1 MKMFDRGHRPAPLV
15 MLGLAALLAV
25 LVPAGQASE
34 IRRHSLQSAALA
46 REFNYLVYIPDG
58 YETAMAHYP
67 VLYLLHGAGGDEN
80 SYAAS
85 GSIKETA
92 DRLIEAKAIP
102 PTLIVMPGCS
112 GCWWVDGAK
121 EKAETAFWSELV
133 PIIDKMYKTNRER
146 EGRLIAGHSAGG
158 YGAVRFALKYP
169 DKVAAAAALSPAVYS
184 ELPPPTSAA
193 RRHPAFRGADGSFD
207 PAAWNRLNY
216 TALLGGYFAQQN
228 RVYFYLVAGDND
240 RLGITFETALL
251 FKRLYE
257 DRPSLIKLRVVDGG
271 HGWEVWKPGIAEAM
285 KYLYRFAVPPLM
297 PPSNN
302 LAASPNMAINK

>member
-1 MKMFDRGHRPAPLV
+1 MRVRAGLIAAV
-15 MLGLAALLAV
+15 GGLAALLAV

-112 GCWWVDGAK
+112 G
-121 EKAETAFWSELV
+121 WSTGPVSRKLAR
-133 PIIDKMYKTNRER
+133 P
-146 EGRLIAGHSAGG
+146 GRRSICLTIS
-158 YGAVRFALKYP
+158 
-169 DKVAAAAALSPAVYS
+169 S
-184 ELPPPTSAA
+184 
-193 RRHPAFRGADGSFD
+193 
-207 PAAWNRLNY
+207 
-216 TALLGGYFAQQN
+216 
-228 RVYFYLVAGDND
+228 
-240 RLGITFETALL
+240 
-251 FKRLYE
+251 
-257 DRPSLIKLRVVDGG
+257 
-271 HGWEVWKPGIAEAM
+271 
-285 KYLYRFAVPPLM
+285 
-297 PPSNN
+297 
-302 LAASPNMAINK
+302 